1 MMPKFYI
8 FAAFVLFAT
17 YTFAQDVH
25 FTQYEMTPGHV
36 NPANTGG
43 FYGSYRI
50 GGIYRDQSLSAT
62 GGGNQYRTPH
72 IYMDAIFPW
81 GLRKKDWVGFG
92 INGLQDVSGT
102 IDLGKRAFQA
112 SAAYHLAI
120 GKASRSDLALG
131 IQWGTVSF
139 GVGSRDQAKDLV
151 GLSTGTTSPD
161 VKNLQEKTSYKDYTV
176 GLAYTSKVT
185 SKNHILRLGFNAS
198 HVNRPTVSVLSTA
211 GGTGGSA
218 NNKLPMLFTGNA
230 GFEYH
235 YSEKLDIIPMLWF
248 RSLDKPSESV
258 IQCMTSYLFNIEKQ
272 IRLNAGLGYRIGD
285 AAQFMVGAN
294 IGKIKAQL
302 GYDFITSGK
311 SAAETPLGGAE
322 FAISYIGVVNKKPN
336 PKPKVFC
343 PRF

>member
-1 MMPKFYI
+1 
-8 FAAFVLFAT
+8 
-17 YTFAQDVH
+17 
-25 FTQYEMTPGHV
+25 
-36 NPANTGG
+36 
-43 FYGSYRI
+43 
-50 GGIYRDQSLSAT
+50 
-62 GGGNQYRTPH
+62 
-72 IYMDAIFPW
+72 
-81 GLRKKDWVGFG
+81 
-92 INGLQDVSGT
+92 
-102 IDLGKRAFQA
+102 
-112 SAAYHLAI
+112 
-120 GKASRSDLALG
+120 
-131 IQWGTVSF
+131 
-139 GVGSRDQAKDLV
+139 
-151 GLSTGTTSPD
+151 
-161 VKNLQEKTSYKDYTV
+161 
-176 GLAYTSKVT
+176 
-185 SKNHILRLGFNAS
+185 
-198 HVNRPTVSVLSTA
+198 
-211 GGTGGSA
+211 
-218 NNKLPMLFTGNA
+218 MLFTGNA